1 MVGYRFYILDAEDH
15 IVQAFEIECANDA
28 KARLAAR
35 QLLAGDPYHRAVEV
49 WERTRRLMKIVR
61 DVSPRLRHGNE
72 RGARVLGPVN

>member
-1 MVGYRFYILDAEDH
+1 MAGYRFYILDAEDH

-61 DVSPRLRHGNE
+61 DVSPRLRHGKE
-72 RGARVLGPVN
+72 WGARVLGPVN

>member
-1 MVGYRFYILDAEDH
+1 MAGYRFYILDAEDH

-49 WERTRRLMKIVR
+49 WERARRIMKIVR
-61 DVSPRLRHGNE
+61 DVSPGLRHGKGQAVRE
-72 RGARVLGPVN
+72 LGSVN

>member
-1 MVGYRFYILDAEDH
+1 MAGYRFYILDAEDH

-49 WERTRRLMKIVR
+49 WERTRRLMKIVQ
-61 DVSPRLRHGNE
+61 DVSPRLRHANE